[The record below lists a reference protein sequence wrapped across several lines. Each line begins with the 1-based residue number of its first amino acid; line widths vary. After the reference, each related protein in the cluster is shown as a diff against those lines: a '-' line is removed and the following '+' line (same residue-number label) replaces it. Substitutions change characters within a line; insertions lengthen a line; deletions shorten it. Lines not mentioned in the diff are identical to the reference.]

1 MLKAVCIGVVMFH
14 ALYALKLTWHVK
26 DKRVREEN
34 LTELEFCERFFGQQ
48 FLYYVIMFTL
58 VAFYGILM
66 LATRYLYRYGNY
78 GGLTRYLLSLT
89 LWFLLVDFL
98 VSIIELYQ
106 NKSATS
112 LFEKHLTVPSKL
124 NRAWDGLGIVLFLT
138 TGILCALYF

>member
-1 MLKAVCIGVVMFH
+1 MLKAICIGVLIFH
-14 ALYALKLTWHVK
+14 VLHALKLTWHVK

-48 FLYYVIMFTL
+48 FLYYVLMFTS
-58 VAFYGILM
+58 VVSYGILM
-66 LATRYLYRYGNY
+66 FATRYLYRYGNY

-112 LFEKHLTVPSKL
+112 LFEKHLAVPSKL
-124 NRAWDGLGIVLFLT
+124 HRAWDGLDIVLYLT